1 MENRHGEDM
10 ARSRKAEKAAAINL
24 EIRKDDAVEVVAG
37 EDKGKRGKVLKVFP
51 RGRRVI
57 VEGVN
62 FIKRHTR
69 PTQRDP
75 QGGVQEREASVHIS
89 NVMLIC
95 PNCGHPTRIG
105 HHFLEDGTR
114 VRVCRKCN
122 EMLENK

>member
-1 MENRHGEDM
+1 M
-10 ARSRKAEKAAAINL
+10 AKSRKTKITPAMNL
-24 EIRKDDAVEVVAG
+24 EIKKGDVVEVVAG
-37 EDKGKRGKVLKVFP
+37 DDKGKRGKVLKVFP
-51 RGRRVI
+51 RGRRI
-57 VEGVN
+57 IIESIN

-75 QGGVQEREASVHIS
+75 QGGVQEREAPIHVS

-105 HHFLEDGTR
+105 HHFLEDGTK